1 MAKKN
6 KIHRLHK
13 EYYVTD
19 EYGHT
24 DAVMVQKINELI
36 GVINHQQEVID
47 SFEQLMKHQARTKK
61 PK

>member
-1 MAKKN
+1 MGKKN
-6 KIHRLHK
+6 KIKRLNK

-36 GVINHQQEVID
+36 GIINHQQEVI
-47 SFEQLMKHQARTKK
+47 EVLELLLKNRK
-61 PK
+61 